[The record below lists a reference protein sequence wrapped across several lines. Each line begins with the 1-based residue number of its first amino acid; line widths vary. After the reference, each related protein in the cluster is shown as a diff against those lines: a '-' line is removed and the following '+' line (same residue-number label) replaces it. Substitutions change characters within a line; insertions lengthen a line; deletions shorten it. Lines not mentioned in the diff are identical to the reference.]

1 LSYGVLQWFIYHEN
15 SMLNHEQLMDEWAK
29 DSSLDETNLLN
40 EMYRHPMKHSKYL
53 THLQTYKVKL
63 RQMTA
68 KYLSLRGDKVRYYNG
83 EMSKDELNER
93 GWKQYLFSK
102 PLKAQMEALLEADP
116 DLQRLQEQTLYV
128 ETLVQSCESILKD
141 LGNRYYLFKSMV
153 EYQKFLSGA

>member
-1 LSYGVLQWFIYHEN
+1 
-15 SMLNHEQLMDEWAK
+15 MLNHEQLMAEWAK
-29 DSSLDETNLLN
+29 DSTIDETNLMN

-68 KYLSLRGDKVRYYNG
+68 KYMSLRSDKVRYYNG
-83 EMSKDELNER
+83 EMPKSELAER
-93 GWKQYLFSK
+93 GWQQYLFK
-102 PLKAQMEALLEADP
+102 RPLKSEMEALLEGDA
-116 DLQRLQEQTLYV
+116 DLQKLQEQTLYI
-128 ETLVQSCESILKD
+128 ETLAQSCESILKD

>member
-1 LSYGVLQWFIYHEN
+1 
-15 SMLNHEQLMDEWAK
+15 MAEWAK
-29 DSSLDETNLLN
+29 DSTIDETNLMN

-68 KYLSLRGDKVRYYNG
+68 KYMSLRSDKVRYYNG
-83 EMSKDELNER
+83 EMPKSELAER
-93 GWKQYLFSK
+93 GWQQYLFAK
-102 PLKAQMEALLEADP
+102 PLKAQMEALLEGDA
-116 DLQRLQEQTLYV
+116 DLQKLQEQTLYI
-128 ETLVQSCESILKD
+128 ETLAQSCESILKD